1 MELLEAQVNGIEDND
16 KQSLCPKRKRQ
27 ELTEHQKEVRRAQ
40 QGRER
45 DCSGHGPGMRTY
57 TALDFS
63 QGNEES
69 QDSQEFR
76 NAESILEML
85 RRTG

>member
-1 MELLEAQVNGIEDND
+1 MLSNPGHGSKGCENINLGA
-16 KQSLCPKRKRQ
+16 KRKRG

-40 QGRER
+40 QGRTR
-45 DCSGHGPGMRTY
+45 DSSGHGPCIQTY

-69 QDSQEFR
+69 QDSQR
-76 NAESILEML
+76 
-85 RRTG
+85 

>member
-1 MELLEAQVNGIEDND
+1 MELVEDIG
-16 KQSLCPKRKRQ
+16 KKGCLGLKRKKS

-45 DCSGHGPGMRTY
+45 DCNGHGPGIRTY
-57 TALDFS
+57 TGVDFS

-69 QDSQEFR
+69 QDSEDIR
-76 NAESILEML
+76 DAESILELL
-85 RRTG
+85 RRVR